1 MASLYLS
8 LDAECGKSLSLKPL
22 TNRLAQYINP
32 PPTDTSG
39 YFLIEERGGE
49 TSILARVADE
59 EAALRLGQLLG
70 LS

>member
-22 TNRLAQYINP
+22 TNRMIQYIDP

-39 YFLIEERGGE
+39 YFLVEEVDGAM
-49 TSILARVADE
+49 SILARVADE
-59 EAALRLGQLLG
+59 DAALRLAQLLG

>member
-22 TNRLAQYINP
+22 TNRMAQYIDP

-39 YFLIEERGGE
+39 YFLVEEFGGE
-49 TSILARVADE
+49 TSILARVPDE
-59 EAALRLGQLLG
+59 DAALRLGKLLG

>member
-8 LDAECGKSLSLKPL
+8 LDAERGKSLSLKPL
-22 TNRLAQYINP
+22 TNRLAQYIDP

-39 YFLIEERGGE
+39 YFLVEEVDGE
-49 TSILARVADE
+49 ASILARVSDE
-59 EAALRLGQLLG
+59 DAALRLGKLLG